1 MKNLKLK
8 LLTAAL
14 ASAMVL
20 TPVAGT
26 VSDSAVV
33 EAEASAKKLTKY
45 NGTVNGPSGREV
57 WYNLDMSNIVEYLN
71 RHFRGKK
78 GLSKKAHYFVRKD
91 GVKCYGDK
99 DGTYYI
105 MAAANTDIHP
115 KGTILKTTRGKT
127 IICDKI
133 GTGNN
138 YIDIAVTW

>member
-45 NGTVNGPSGREV
+45 KE
-57 WYNLDMSNIVEYLN
+57 I
-71 RHFRGKK
+71 
-78 GLSKKAHYFVRKD
+78 
-91 GVKCYGDK
+91 
-99 DGTYYI
+99 I
-105 MAAANTDIHP
+105 ITDPI
-115 KGTILKTTRGKT
+115 KTTK
-127 IICDKI
+127 K
-133 GTGNN
+133 NKSN
-138 YIDIAVTW
+138 SK